1 VSSSAGQEVRVM
13 RELLGQHG
21 WSGWRLGAVG
31 VVASMLVMVLW
42 NPVDSHEGSTTHL
55 WNAHIQPMGVAGTI
69 NTASNPVHWT
79 KLKGV
84 PNGLADGVDNLAGA
98 GFGLQSTQ
106 IGLAI
111 NPAVTQR
118 RVDET
123 CPSGQ
128 AIRAI
133 SGGGSVTC
141 TGPQALSFT
150 SADTGIICNNGCNEG
165 VLALPA
171 GRWLVTAKLR
181 LFDGSTDRVMHA
193 YCELRAAGQADVA
206 QFVSDEVFIVGMDMQ
221 LLVTLPSAGN
231 AALWCKD
238 DDEGDIH
245 GTHLSIIALKVDG

>member
-1 VSSSAGQEVRVM
+1 M
-13 RELLGQHG
+13 RERLGQHG

-42 NPVDSHEGSTTHL
+42 NPVVSHEGSTTHL

-84 PNGLADGVDNLAGA
+84 PGGLADGVDHLAAA

-111 NPAVTQR
+111 NPTFTQR
-118 RVDET
+118 RVDGT
-123 CPSGQ
+123 CPAGH
-128 AIRAI
+128 AIRAVG
-133 SGGGSVTC
+133 STGSVTC

-150 SADTGIICNNGCNEG
+150 SADTGIVCNNGCNEG

-171 GRWLVTAKLR
+171 GRWLITAKLR
-181 LFDGSTDRVMHA
+181 LYDASTDLVMHVV
-193 YCELRAAGQADVA
+193 CELRAAGQEDFA
-206 QFVSDEVFIVGMDMQ
+206 QFVSDDVFIVGLDLQ
-221 LLVTLPSAGN
+221 LLVTLQSAGN
-231 AALWCKD
+231 AALWCLD

-245 GTHLSIIALKVDG
+245 ATHVSIIALRVNG